1 LNFNKRARQWHDIY
15 LLKAVQTISSCLK
28 NVHMKKLS
36 VLVLLVLLLS
46 CRSGSDSDGVRK
58 DVKST
63 IDNYYSDIR
72 KEGMLASLKY
82 FDSSKQFFWIPPGY
96 LNYVSYDSVA
106 AAIRR
111 SAPGLKSLNNH
122 YDSLLIVPLSAD
134 HAQFAMRSISIS
146 VDTDGDST
154 TTAFIESGVM
164 VKRSGGWKFLSG
176 HTSILQ

>member
-1 LNFNKRARQWHDIY
+1 MIFTSLE
-15 LLKAVQTISSCLK
+15 AVQTLSTCLK
-28 NVHMKKLS
+28 IDHMKKLS
-36 VLVLLVLLLS
+36 VLAVIFLLFS

-58 DVKST
+58 EVKST
-63 IDNYYSDIR
+63 IDNYYNDIR
-72 KEGMLASLKY
+72 KGGMLASLKY

-111 SAPGLKSLNNH
+111 NAPGLKSLNNH

-134 HAQFAMRSISIS
+134 HAQFAMRSVSIS
-146 VDTDGDST
+146 VDADGDST

-164 VKRSGGWKFLSG
+164 VKRNGGWKFLSG
-176 HTSILQ
+176 HTSILE